1 MSSGIASSRVERSMG
16 SGVLVGVFVD
26 VAVGAVVAVGRGDRV
41 STGVEVGAGVMVGSG
56 SGVLSCAV
64 QAAKRKV
71 RITRAIFFMVF
82 VYDFI
87 SIDITLQ

>member
-1 MSSGIASSRVERSMG
+1 MSSGAASSTIERLVG
-16 SGVLVGVFVD
+16 WGVLVGFLVD
-26 VAVGAVVAVGRGDRV
+26 GAVGAVVAVGRGGFV
-41 STGVEVGAGVMVGSG
+41 GVEVLAGAGVMVGSG

-87 SIDITLQ
+87 SIGIGLQ